1 MIVLWA
7 AAMYLA
13 QNKKN
18 YWIAAVP
25 ATFMSAVSATYFV
38 MAPECLGLIP
48 GLTDNAAVGYPV
60 GIVVAIAFLT
70 LFLSKAKKAA

>member
-1 MIVLWA
+1 
-7 AAMYLA
+7 
-13 QNKKN
+13 
-18 YWIAAVP
+18 
-25 ATFMSAVSATYFV
+25 MSAVSATYFV